1 MHRPNMLTT
10 TLLAAAQVFALTGEA
25 LAQEA
30 ASQPEPTF
38 LSIELNMVEQ
48 QEDTCR
54 LTFVAQNSL
63 GGDVSA
69 VVFETVLFDRAGQ
82 VIDLTLFDF
91 RDLPDGSPRVRQFDL
106 VGVDC
111 ASVGRVLLN
120 DIHACTGS
128 NLTPEVCAAGLRWSS
143 RTDVEL
149 LG

>member
-1 MHRPNMLTT
+1 MLTI

-25 LAQEA
+25 LAQDTA
-30 ASQPEPTF
+30 LQPEPAS
-38 LSIELNMVEQ
+38 LSIELNRVEQ

-63 GGDVSA
+63 GIDMSA

-91 RDLPDGSPRVRQFDL
+91 RALPNGSPRVRQFDL
-106 VGVDC
+106 AGVDC
-111 ASVGRVLLN
+111 TSVGRVLLN
-120 DIHACTGS
+120 DIHACTGAA
-128 NLTPEVCAAGLRWSS
+128 LTPEVCAAGLRWSS